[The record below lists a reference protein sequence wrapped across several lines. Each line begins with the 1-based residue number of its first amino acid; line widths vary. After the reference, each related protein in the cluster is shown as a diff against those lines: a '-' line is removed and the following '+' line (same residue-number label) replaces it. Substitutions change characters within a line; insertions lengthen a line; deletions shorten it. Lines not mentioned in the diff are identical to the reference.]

1 LADNLTL
8 NVGTG
13 GAILATD
20 DVAGV
25 HYQRVKVTWGVD
37 DTATAVTAAAP
48 LPVVQTGTHTV
59 TGAGGS
65 FPVTDSGGSLTVDAP
80 VATPVFVRLSDGAA
94 AISALPVTDNGGNLS
109 IDDGG
114 NSITVD
120 GTVSITANSAV
131 NVAQVGGTNADT
143 NSGVKSA
150 GTLRVVLATDQ
161 PALTNKLLVT
171 PDSVALPANQSVN
184 VSQLAGTT
192 TDTNSGVKSA
202 GTLRV
207 VLATDQPALTNKLLV
222 TPDSVALPANQSV
235 NNSQIN
241 GVTPLMGNGVTG
253 TGSQRV
259 TIASDNTAFS
269 VNAIQSGT
277 WTVQPGNTANTTPW
291 LTASSPT
298 TSGGLTV
305 ATGSI
310 TNTATSLKASAGQV
324 YGWYF
329 YNPNATVAYVQFFNT
344 LVGSVTVGT
353 TAPVYS
359 LGIPATSGANVEL
372 SNGIAHSTAIVIA
385 ITTTRAGSTAPGS
398 SVDYNIYYK

>member
-1 LADNLTL
+1 LADNVVLSA
-8 NVGTG
+8 GTADG
-13 GAILATD
+13 VTLATD
-20 DVAGV
+20 DVGGV
-25 HYQRVKVTWGVD
+25 HYQIVKLSFGAL
-37 DTATAVTAAAP
+37 DTATAVSAANP

-222 TPDSVALPANQSV
+222 TLILWRCRLTSRSTTHR
-235 NNSQIN
+235 S
-241 GVTPLMGNGVTG
+241 
-253 TGSQRV
+253 
-259 TIASDNTAFS
+259 
-269 VNAIQSGT
+269 
-277 WTVQPGNTANTTPW
+277 TV
-291 LTASSPT
+291 SPR
-298 TSGGLTV
+298 SWV
-305 ATGSI
+305 MA
-310 TNTATSLKASAGQV
+310 
-324 YGWYF
+324 
-329 YNPNATVAYVQFFNT
+329 
-344 LVGSVTVGT
+344 
-353 TAPVYS
+353 
-359 LGIPATSGANVEL
+359 
-372 SNGIAHSTAIVIA
+372 
-385 ITTTRAGSTAPGS
+385 
-398 SVDYNIYYK
+398 